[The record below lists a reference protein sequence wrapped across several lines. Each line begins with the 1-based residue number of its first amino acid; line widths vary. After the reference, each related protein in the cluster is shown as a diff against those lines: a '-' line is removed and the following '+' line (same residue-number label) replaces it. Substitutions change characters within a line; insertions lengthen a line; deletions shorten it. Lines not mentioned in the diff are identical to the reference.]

1 MKADTTNEDEASPN
15 SAEPVVKYLL
25 VWDARQ
31 VLLPEGSTIVGR
43 GPDSG
48 VWIDAAGV
56 SRQHARF
63 VVRQGEATVEDLK
76 SKNGTYV
83 GPERVTMPRRLAD
96 GDQIRLGSVVITFR
110 VPQPPGATET
120 SPGPGG
126 ATTGRG

>member
-1 MKADTTNEDEASPN
+1 MAVWLVTIERVVGVEPYELTNGSHIIGRDKSCDLVIR
-15 SAEPVVKYLL
+15 EPSISCRH
-25 VWDARQ
+25 AR
-31 VLLPEGSTIVGR
+31 I
-43 GPDSG
+43 
-48 VWIDAAGV
+48 GV
-56 SRQHARF
+56 SNH
-63 VVRQGEATVEDLK
+63 GGLLLEDLK

-126 ATTGRG
+126 ATTGRS